1 MISLK
6 IDIRKFTWFLVV
18 VFFVLLILNIIV
30 VLLHHKF
37 MTDSGAIEQLDRY
50 FNFATEVNLPTFFN
64 AILIFM
70 GGQTFYVM
78 ASNTIDKLYLKR
90 YWFFMAFVFFF
101 LSIDEYI
108 QIHEWFS
115 SGLPRKFGIGGEGIF
130 KFAWIIPYGIATLI
144 FGLYSLK
151 VLRTLEKKQLLGYIL
166 AGGLYLFG
174 VIVMEALGG
183 KFVEMNDD
191 VETLEYYLFF
201 TTIEESLEMI
211 AMILLL
217 NINLKAISR

>member
-6 IDIRKFTWFLVV
+6 IDVKRFTWLLVIV
-18 VFFVLLILNIIV
+18 YLILLILNIV
-30 VLLHHKF
+30 VVFLRHKF
-37 MTDSGAIEQLDRY
+37 MTDSGAVEQLDRY

-64 AILIFM
+64 AVLIFM
-70 GGQTFYVM
+70 GGQTFYII
-78 ASNTIDKLYLKR
+78 ASNITDKIYLRR
-90 YWFFMAFVFFF
+90 YWFLMAFIFFF
-101 LSIDEYI
+101 LSIDEFI

-130 KFAWIIPYGIATLI
+130 KFAWIIPYGIAALI

-151 VLRTLEKKQLLGYIL
+151 VLKTLDRKDFLGYAL
-166 AGGLYLFG
+166 AGGLYLLG

-183 KFVEMNDD
+183 KFVEMNND

-217 NINLKAISR
+217 NVNLRIITR